1 MRKIAK
7 FAVENPVSILMIVLG
22 ILLLGIISYGKLGT
36 DLFPDLN
43 NPKIYIEL
51 KAGERPPEEME
62 KQFVDQV
69 ESIAMRQK
77 DAINVSSVSMVGS
90 ARVTVEYAWNKDM
103 DEAFLDLQKDINSFS
118 QNADLD
124 EFNITQYDPNAAPVM
139 IIGLRHDRIDNM
151 DELRQTAE
159 NYIRNELIRLEG
171 IADVQLSGHEVNE
184 VVIETNQYLL
194 DAFGLST
201 SDIAGQIANYNRN
214 VSGGSIEDLG
224 LKYVVKGVSVITNI
238 EDLKKVIVGFKQVQA
253 ASETQGQQSGLSD
266 ASERAPVFLS
276 DVAKVYKANKEP
288 DNIVTLDGQRCIGL
302 YIYKEPRYNTV
313 KAVDDL
319 NKTIID
325 LKRALP
331 GYNFTTVQDQG
342 KYIKGSIN
350 EVMNTAL
357 LGILLAVFVLFIFLR
372 RLGTTIIVSIAIP
385 ISIVAT
391 FNLMYFNH
399 LTLNIMTLGG
409 LALGA
414 GMLVDN
420 AIVVLE
426 NIFRNREAGMNIKD
440 AVITGT
446 AQVGGAITAST
457 ITTIVVFLPIVYL
470 RGASGE
476 MFKDQAWTVAFS
488 LLSSLFVAILVIP
501 LLVSRFFK
509 DKKGVV
515 IKEEASSIKMSGY
528 ASLLDKILKRKGTV
542 ILLALVLLAGTAL
555 VLPRVGSEFMPTTES
570 SGFNIELKMPQGTR
584 LERTASTTA
593 KIESVINELL
603 GDKIRLIYAH
613 SGITTT
619 TGGDN
624 SDLFRDENTSII
636 KVFLKDEYLHLSGSA
651 INLIEENIASIPEIE
666 VSFSREESALSS
678 TLGSGEAPF
687 IVEIRGEE
695 LDIIEDLTLEVKS
708 RMEQNKNLFNIT
720 TSHDEGNPEV
730 DIVIDRFRASYYS
743 VTVDNVISQIKSFL
757 EGSEAGEFEEEGEI
771 KDITVKLE
779 EVPLSDLQNLVIST
793 GSLQVPLS
801 EIASIN
807 IINSPREITRNNQVR
822 TGYVYAMVKE
832 KVPFDLVAEE
842 AGQALN
848 EIVLPADY
856 RTLITG
862 DELKRKESMS
872 NLTFALILS
881 IVLVYMVLASQFE
894 SLIHPFVI
902 ILTIP
907 LAVVGSIWT
916 FFILG
921 LPLNM
926 MAYIGIIMLVGIAVN
941 DSIILI
947 DRINQLKAEGL
958 ARKDAIVK
966 AGAQR
971 IRPILMTSITTI
983 LALLPLTFGFGESAS
998 LRSPMALAVIGGLV
1012 TSTIL
1017 TLVVIPCVYWALD
1030 SFKDLFGKQKEAALE
1045 TITE

>member
-1 MRKIAK
+1 MKKIAR

-22 ILLLGIISYGKLGT
+22 ILLLGFISYGKLGT

-43 NPKIYIEL
+43 NPKIYVEL

-77 DAINVSSVSMVGS
+77 DAVNVSSVSMVGT
-90 ARVTVEYAWNKDM
+90 AQVVVEYTWNKDM

-124 EFNITQYDPNAAPVM
+124 EFNITQYDPNASPVM
-139 IIGLRHDRIDNM
+139 IIGLTHERIDNM

-171 IADVQLSGHEVNE
+171 IADVQLSGHEINE

-194 DAFGLST
+194 DAFDLST
-201 SDIAGQIANYNRN
+201 SDIAQQIANYNRN
-214 VSGGSIEDLG
+214 VSGGSIEELG
-224 LKYVVKGVSVITNI
+224 LKYVVKGVSILNTVN
-238 EDLKKVIVGFKQVQA
+238 DLKSIIVGFKEVSA
-253 ASETQGQQSGLSD
+253 EGGQTAGSGMSN

-276 DVAKVYKANKEP
+276 DVAKIYKANKEP
-288 DNIVTLDGQRCIGL
+288 DNIVTLNGERCIGL
-302 YIYKEPRYNTV
+302 SVYKEPRYNTV

-319 NKTIID
+319 NETIHN

-331 GYNFTTVQDQG
+331 GYEFTTVQDQG
-342 KYIKGSIN
+342 KYIEGSIN
-350 EVMNTAL
+350 EVANTAL

-372 RLGTTIIVSIAIP
+372 RFGTTLIISLAIP

-426 NIFRNREAGMNIKD
+426 NIFRNREAGMKLKD
-440 AVITGT
+440 AVIIGT

-457 ITTIVVFLPIVYL
+457 ITTIVVFLPIVYMH
-470 RGASGE
+470 GASGE

-501 LLVSRFFK
+501 LMVSRFFK
-509 DKKGVV
+509 DKAKEG
-515 IKEEASSIKMSGY
+515 IKAEPKSIEMGWYPSV
-528 ASLLDKILKRKGTV
+528 LKRILNNKGLIIIVSVLLIGGTV
-542 ILLALVLLAGTAL
+542 LI
-555 VLPRVGSEFMPTTES
+555 LPRVGSEFMPTAES
-570 SGFNIELKMPQGTR
+570 SGFNIELKMPEGTR
-584 LERTASTTA
+584 LERTAATTE
-593 KIESVINELL
+593 KIEYLINELI
-603 GDKIRLIYAH
+603 GDKVRMIYSH

-624 SDLFRDENTSII
+624 SDLFRDENTAVI
-636 KVFLKDEYLHLSGSA
+636 KVFMSDEYLHLADQA
-651 INLIEENIASIPEIE
+651 INLIEKNISGIPDLE
-666 VSFSREESALSS
+666 VTFSREESALTSIM
-678 TLGSGEAPF
+678 GSEEAPF
-687 IVEIRGEE
+687 IVEVRGEE
-695 LDIIEDLTLEVKS
+695 LDIIEDITFNVKS
-708 RMEQNKNLFNIT
+708 LMEEKANLLNIT
-720 TSHDEGNPEV
+720 TSLDEGTPEV
-730 DIVIDRFRASYYS
+730 DIVIDRFRASYYGVGVES
-743 VTVDNVISQIKSFL
+743 IISQVKSFL
-757 EGSEAGEFEEEGEI
+757 EGAEAGEFEEGGEI

-779 EVPLSDLQNLVIST
+779 EVPLADLQNLLINAGQVT
-793 GSLQVPLS
+793 VPLS
-801 EIASIN
+801 ELAEVN
-807 IINSPREITRNNQVR
+807 IIRSPKEITRHNQVR
-822 TGYVYAMVKE
+822 TSYVYAMVDDE
-832 KVPFDLVAEE
+832 MPFDMIAADVQTSLDE
-842 AGQALN
+842 LT
-848 EIVLPADY
+848 LPADY
-856 RTLITG
+856 RTVITG
-862 DELKRKESMS
+862 EELKRKESME

-902 ILTIP
+902 LLTIP

-916 FFILG
+916 FFFMG
-921 LPLNM
+921 LSLNM

-947 DRINQLKAEGL
+947 DRINQLKEEGL
-958 ARKDAIVK
+958 ARRDAILS

-983 LALLPLTFGFGESAS
+983 LALLPLTFGFGESSS
-998 LRSPMALAVIGGLV
+998 LRSPMALAVIGGLI

-1017 TLVVIPCVYWALD
+1017 TLIVIPCVYWALD
-1030 SFKDLFGKQKEAALE
+1030 SIKDMFVRKEVE
-1045 TITE
+1045 SI

>member
-1 MRKIAK
+1 MKKIAR
-7 FAVENPVSILMIVLG
+7 FAVDNPVSILMIVLG
-22 ILLLGIISYGKLGT
+22 ILLLGFISYGKLGT

-43 NPKIYIEL
+43 NPKIYVEL

-62 KQFVDQV
+62 KQFVDQI

-77 DAINVSSVSMVGS
+77 DAINVSSVSMVGT
-90 ARVTVEYAWNKDM
+90 AQVIVEYAWNKDM

-124 EFNITQYDPNAAPVM
+124 EFNITQYDPNASPVM
-139 IIGLRHDRIDNM
+139 IIGLKHERIDNM

-171 IADVQLSGHEVNE
+171 IADVQLSGHEINE

-201 SDIAGQIANYNRN
+201 SDIASQISNYNRN
-214 VSGGSIEDLG
+214 VSGGSIEELG
-224 LKYVVKGVSVITNI
+224 LRYVVKGVSVINTVD
-238 EDLKKVIVGFKQVQA
+238 DLKNIILGFKEVDT
-253 ASETQGQQSGLSD
+253 EGQQSTSGTGMSNASD
-266 ASERAPVFLS
+266 RAPIFLS
-276 DVAKVYKANKEP
+276 DIASIYKANKDPE
-288 DNIVTLDGQRCIGL
+288 NIVTINGERCIGL
-302 YIYKEPRYNTV
+302 SVYKEPRYNTV
-313 KAVDDL
+313 KAVEDL
-319 NKTIID
+319 NETIQD

-331 GYNFTTVQDQG
+331 GYQFIGVQDQG

-372 RLGTTIIVSIAIP
+372 RLGTTLIISLAIP

-426 NIFRNREAGMNIKD
+426 NIFRNREAGMNLRD

-457 ITTIVVFLPIVYL
+457 ITTIVVFLPIVYMH
-470 RGASGE
+470 GASGE

-501 LLVSRFFK
+501 LMVSRFFK
-509 DKKGVV
+509 DKVKGSVK
-515 IKEEASSIKMSGY
+515 KEVKSLEMGWY
-528 ASLLDKILKRKGTV
+528 PSLLKKILNRK
-542 ILLALVLLAGTAL
+542 ALIIIVAFIMVGGTAL
-555 VLPRVGSEFMPTTES
+555 ILPGVGSEFMPTAES
-570 SGFNIELKMPQGTR
+570 SGFNIEIKMPEGTR

-593 KIESVINELL
+593 KIENIINELL
-603 GDKIRLIYAH
+603 GDKVDMIYSH

-624 SDLFRDENTSII
+624 SDLFRDENTAVI
-636 KVFLKDEYLHLSGSA
+636 KVFMAEEYLHLAGEA
-651 INLIEENIASIPEIE
+651 INLIEKNISNIPDLQIT
-666 VSFSREESALSS
+666 FTREESALSS
-678 TLGSGEAPF
+678 TVGIDEAPF
-687 IVEIRGEE
+687 IVEVRGEE
-695 LDIIEDLTLEVKS
+695 LDVIEDITFDVKS
-708 RMEQNKNLFNIT
+708 ILEQNSNLLNIS
-720 TSHDEGNPEV
+720 TSLDDGTPEV

-743 VTVDNVISQIKSFL
+743 VSVDNIVSQVKSFL
-757 EGSEAGEFEEEGEI
+757 EGAAAGEFEEGGEI

-779 EVPLSDLQNLVIST
+779 EVPLAELQNLIINAGQVS
-793 GSLQVPLS
+793 VPLS
-801 EIASIN
+801 ELAAIN
-807 IINSPREITRNNQVR
+807 IVRSPKEITRNNQIR
-822 TGYVYAMVKE
+822 TSYVYAMVDD
-832 KVPFDLVAEE
+832 KVPFDMIAAEV
-842 AGQALN
+842 QASLD
-848 EIVLPADY
+848 EQTLPADY

-862 DELKRKESMS
+862 EELKRKESMS

-881 IVLVYMVLASQFE
+881 IILVYMVLASQFE
-894 SLIHPFVI
+894 SLIHPFVV

-916 FFILG
+916 FYFMG
-921 LPLNM
+921 LSLNM

-947 DRINQLKAEGL
+947 DRINQLKEEGL
-958 ARKDAIVK
+958 ARSDAIIS

-998 LRSPMALAVIGGLV
+998 LRSPMALAVIGGLI

-1017 TLVVIPCVYWALD
+1017 TLIVIPCVYWVLD
-1030 SFKDLFGKQKEAALE
+1030 SFKDLFKRSEE
-1045 TITE
+1045 EVTI

>member
-1 MRKIAK
+1 

-43 NPKIYIEL
+43 NPKIYVEL

-77 DAINVSSVSMVGS
+77 DAVNVSSVSMVGT
-90 ARVTVEYAWNKDM
+90 AQVVVEYTWNKDM

-118 QNADLD
+118 QNADID
-124 EFNITQYDPNAAPVM
+124 EFNITQYDPNASPVM
-139 IIGLRHDRIDNM
+139 IIGLKHERIDNM

-171 IADVQLSGHEVNE
+171 IADVQLSGHEINE

-194 DAFGLST
+194 DAFDLST
-201 SDIAGQIANYNRN
+201 SDIAQQIANYNRN
-214 VSGGSIEDLG
+214 VSGGSIEELG
-224 LKYVVKGVSVITNI
+224 LKYVVKGVSILNTVN
-238 EDLKKVIVGFKQVQA
+238 DLNSIIVGFKEVSTEGGQA
-253 ASETQGQQSGLSD
+253 ASSGMSN

-276 DVAKVYKANKEP
+276 DVAKIYKANKEP
-288 DNIVTLDGQRCIGL
+288 DNIVTLNGERCIGL
-302 YIYKEPRYNTV
+302 SVYKEPRYNTV

-319 NKTIID
+319 NETIHN
-325 LKRALP
+325 LQRALP
-331 GYNFTTVQDQG
+331 GYEFTTVQDQG
-342 KYIKGSIN
+342 KYIEGSIN
-350 EVMNTAL
+350 EVANTAL

-372 RLGTTIIVSIAIP
+372 RFGTTLIISLAIP

-426 NIFRNREAGMNIKD
+426 NIFRNREAGMKLKD
-440 AVITGT
+440 AVIIGT

-457 ITTIVVFLPIVYL
+457 ITTIVVFLPIVYMH
-470 RGASGE
+470 GASGE

-501 LLVSRFFK
+501 LMVSRFFK
-509 DKKGVV
+509 DKS
-515 IKEEASSIKMSGY
+515 KEGINAEPKSIEMGWYPSV
-528 ASLLDKILKRKGTV
+528 LKRILNNKGLIIIVSVLLIGGTV
-542 ILLALVLLAGTAL
+542 LI
-555 VLPRVGSEFMPTTES
+555 LPRVGSEFMPTAES
-570 SGFNIELKMPQGTR
+570 SGFNIELKMPEGTR
-584 LERTASTTA
+584 LERTAATTE
-593 KIESVINELL
+593 KIEFLINELI
-603 GDKIRLIYAH
+603 GDKVRMIYSH

-624 SDLFRDENTSII
+624 SDLFRDENTAVI
-636 KVFLKDEYLHLSGSA
+636 KVFMSDEYLHLADQA
-651 INLIEENIASIPEIE
+651 INLIEKNISGIPDLE
-666 VSFSREESALSS
+666 VTFSREESALSS
-678 TLGSGEAPF
+678 TMGSEEAPF
-687 IVEIRGEE
+687 IVEVRGEE
-695 LDIIEDLTLEVKS
+695 LDIIEDITFNVKS
-708 RMEQNKNLFNIT
+708 LMEEKANLLNIT
-720 TSHDEGNPEV
+720 TSLDEGTPEV
-730 DIVIDRFRASYYS
+730 DIVIDRYRASYYGVGVES
-743 VTVDNVISQIKSFL
+743 IISQVKSFL
-757 EGSEAGEFEEEGEI
+757 EGAEAGEFEEGGEI

-779 EVPLSDLQNLVIST
+779 EVPLAELQNLVINAGQVT
-793 GSLQVPLS
+793 VPLS
-801 EIASIN
+801 ELAKIN
-807 IINSPREITRNNQVR
+807 IIRSPKEITRHNQVR
-822 TGYVYAMVKE
+822 TSYVYAMVDDE
-832 KVPFDLVAEE
+832 KPFDMIAADV
-842 AGQALN
+842 QASLD
-848 EIVLPADY
+848 ELTLPANY
-856 RTLITG
+856 RTVITG
-862 DELKRKESMS
+862 EELKRKESME

-916 FFILG
+916 FFFMG
-921 LPLNM
+921 LSLNM

-947 DRINQLKAEGL
+947 DRINQLKEEGL
-958 ARKDAIVK
+958 ARRDAILS

-983 LALLPLTFGFGESAS
+983 LALLPLTFGFGESSS
-998 LRSPMALAVIGGLV
+998 LRSPMALAVIGGLI

-1017 TLVVIPCVYWALD
+1017 TLIVIPCVYWALD
-1030 SFKDLFGKQKEAALE
+1030 SIKDMFVRKEVE
-1045 TITE
+1045 SI

>member
-1 MRKIAK
+1 MKKIAR
-7 FAVENPVSILMIVLG
+7 FAVENPVTILMIILG

-43 NPKIYIEL
+43 NPKIYVEL

-62 KQFVDQV
+62 KQFVDQI
-69 ESIAMRQK
+69 ESISMRQK
-77 DAINVSSVSMVGS
+77 DAINVSSVSMVG
-90 ARVTVEYAWNKDM
+90 AAQIIVEYSWNKDM

-124 EFNITQYDPNAAPVM
+124 EFNITQYDPNASPVM
-139 IIGLRHDRIDNM
+139 IIGLKHNRIDNM

-171 IADVQLSGHEVNE
+171 IADIQLSGHEINE

-201 SDIAGQIANYNRN
+201 SDIAQQIANYNRN

-224 LKYVVKGVSVITNI
+224 LRYVVKGVSILNNV
-238 EDLKKVIVGFKQVQA
+238 EDIKSVIVGFKQVQA
-253 ASETQGQQSGLSD
+253 EGEQGTTGQSNASD
-266 ASERAPVFLS
+266 RAPVFLS
-276 DVAKVYKANKEP
+276 DIAKVYLANKEP
-288 DNIVTLDGQRCIGL
+288 DNIVTLNGERCIGL
-302 YIYKEPRYNTV
+302 SVYKEPRYNTV
-313 KAVDDL
+313 KAVEDL
-319 NKTIID
+319 NNTIED

-331 GYNFTTVQDQG
+331 GYEFVTVQDQG
-342 KYIKGSIN
+342 KYIEGSIN

-372 RLGTTIIVSIAIP
+372 RLGTTIIISIAIP

-391 FNLMYFNH
+391 FNLMYFNN

-426 NIFRNREAGMNIKD
+426 NIFRNRDAGMKLKD

-470 RGASGE
+470 HGASGE

-509 DKKGVV
+509 DKVGVEKQKV
-515 IKEEASSIKMSGY
+515 KSSIEIGWYPSF
-528 ASLLDKILKRKGTV
+528 LQKILNNKLIIIIIAAVLIGGTV
-542 ILLALVLLAGTAL
+542 LI
-555 VLPRVGSEFMPTTES
+555 LPRVGSEFMPGAES
-570 SGFNIELKMPQGTR
+570 SGFNIELKMPEGTR
-584 LERTASTTA
+584 LSRTAATTA
-593 KIESVINELL
+593 KIEGIINNLI
-603 GDKIRLIYAH
+603 GDKVRLMYSH

-624 SDLFRDENTSII
+624 SDLFRDENTAVI
-636 KVFLKDEYLHLSGSA
+636 KVFMEDEFLHLAGEA
-651 INLIEENIASIPEIE
+651 INLIEKNINNIPDLE
-666 VSFSREESALSS
+666 VSFTREESALSS
-678 TLGSGEAPF
+678 TVGSDVAPF
-687 IVEIRGEE
+687 VVEVRGEE
-695 LDIIEDLTLEVKS
+695 LDIIEDLISEVK
-708 RMEQNKNLFNIT
+708 RRLQENTNLLNIT
-720 TSHDEGNPEV
+720 TSLDEGTPEV
-730 DIVIDRFRASYYS
+730 DIEIDRFRASYYG
-743 VTVDNVISQIKSFL
+743 VTVESIISQIKSFL
-757 EGSEAGEFEEEGEI
+757 EGAEAGEFEDGGEL

-779 EVPLSDLQNLVIST
+779 EVPLSGLQNLIISA
-793 GSLQVPLS
+793 GNLQVPLS
-801 EIASIN
+801 EVAKVKIV
-807 IINSPREITRNNQVR
+807 NSPKEITRNNQVR
-822 TGYVYAMVKE
+822 TGYVYAMVNE
-832 KVPFDLVAEE
+832 NIPFDIIAAEAQSMLDE
-842 AGQALN
+842 M
-848 EIVLPADY
+848 VLPVNY
-856 RTLITG
+856 RTVITG
-862 DELKRKESMS
+862 DELKRKESMA
-872 NLTFALILS
+872 NLSFALILS

-916 FFILG
+916 FYFAG

-947 DRINQLKAEGL
+947 DRINQLKEEGL
-958 ARKDAIVK
+958 DRKKAIVM
-966 AGAQR
+966 AGGQR

-1030 SFKDLFGKQKEAALE
+1030 SLKDLIRRDNIVQNQS
-1045 TITE
+1045 